1 MLQNAD
7 ILLVLAFVAPE
18 FDYGMGQRCILV
30 SIATGARDFSTIMAD
45 LDGAKQRLVEA
56 LKDRIQRYWE
66 LLKSWYRRRVSL

>member
-1 MLQNAD
+1 MLQHAV

-18 FDYGMGQRCILV
+18 SDRGMGQRCILV
-30 SIATGARDFSTIMAD
+30 SIATGARDFSIIMAD
-45 LDGAKQRLVEA
+45 LDEAKKRLVEA

>member
-1 MLQNAD
+1 
-7 ILLVLAFVAPE
+7 
-18 FDYGMGQRCILV
+18 MGQRCILV

-66 LLKSWYRRRVSL
+66 LLKSWYRRRVS